1 MNIVYTPYEKIDK
14 VKWDAC
20 ITHSLNG
27 LIYAESFYLDTMA
40 SNWDAI
46 IFGDYE
52 AVMPLTWR
60 KKLGI
65 SYLYQPAF
73 SQQGGIFSNRPISI
87 EEVSAFVQMAM
98 QKFSFA
104 EISLNYLNTGLIELN
119 NVTIR
124 NRNNFVLPLGRGYEK
139 IQNEYSTYIKRKI
152 KNVANAELTYSQSTN
167 YSEAIDLYEKLY
179 QHRIKGIST
188 ADYIQFKKLCSFYS
202 ENGRILIRQVHS
214 ADNNELLAQILFL
227 KDNNRLYNII
237 PCITEKG
244 KELLANYFLYN
255 ELIKEYAADNIIID
269 FEGSDIPGVAYF
281 YEKFASKNQQY
292 PAIKFNTLPAII
304 KLFKK

>member
-40 SNWDAI
+40 TNWDAI
-46 IFGDYE
+46 ILGDYQ
-52 AVMPLTWR
+52 AVMPLPWR
-60 KKLGI
+60 KKFGI

-73 SQQGGIFSNRPISI
+73 SQQGGIFCNRPISI
-87 EEVSAFVQMAM
+87 EEINAFIQMAM
-98 QKFSFA
+98 QQFSFA

-188 ADYIQFKKLCSFYS
+188 ADYTQFKKLCLFYS
-202 ENGRILIRQVHS
+202 ERNRILIRQVHS
-214 ADNNELLAQILFL
+214 ANNELLAQILFL

-244 KELLANYFLYN
+244 KVLLANYFLYN
-255 ELIKEYAADNIIID
+255 ELIKEFAVENIMID
-269 FEGSDIPGVAYF
+269 FEGSNIPGVAYF
-281 YEKFASKNQQY
+281 YEKFTKENQQY
-292 PAIKFNTLPAII
+292 PTIKFNTLPWII